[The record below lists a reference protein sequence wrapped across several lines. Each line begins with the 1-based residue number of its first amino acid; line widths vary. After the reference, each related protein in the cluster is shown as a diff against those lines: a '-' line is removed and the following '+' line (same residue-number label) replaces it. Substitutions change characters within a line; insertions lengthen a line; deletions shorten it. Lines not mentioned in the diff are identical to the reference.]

1 MAFYLGDISLLNP
14 FVFGNMPVKPGHSPQ
29 RSEGWLHMRT
39 SYQSSGAGSVPEGDT
54 TLPGDVE

>member
-14 FVFGNMPVKPGHSPQ
+14 LVFGNMPGHSPQ

-39 SYQSSGAGSVPEGDT
+39 SYQSPGAGSVPEGDT